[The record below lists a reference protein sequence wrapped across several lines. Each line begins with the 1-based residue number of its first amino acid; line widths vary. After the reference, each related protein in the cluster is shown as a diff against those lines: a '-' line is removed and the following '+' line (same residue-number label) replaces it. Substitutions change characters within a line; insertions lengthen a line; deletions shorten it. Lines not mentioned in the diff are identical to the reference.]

1 MNHLIPCLGQGIQ
14 NIQQQM
20 LGQAI
25 SNMAQQPMVQYHQ
38 PNQPVYQPNL
48 GMQQVCIF
56 AFIIQLFNKSFTNIE
71 DALFISFYYFP
82 NKF

>member
-25 SNMAQQPMVQYHQ
+25 SNMAQQPMVQYQQ

-56 AFIIQLFNKSFTNIE
+56 AFIIQLFNKSLPTLVI
-71 DALFISFYYFP
+71 LHT
-82 NKF
+82 